1 MFPKRNSDRH
11 DSKDLQKDTS
21 KAKQNVSKLL
31 LLSMF
36 TIAARYLD
44 DVDTVVNNEKENGTT
59 YLADAQKIL
68 SRCRKCRRFLV
79 LCSHAAELHRQ
90 GLSIQQDI
98 HNSVPTITWNQ
109 GIRNR
114 YVPVLTFVPGVN
126 LRPGSMEQGWLYMA
140 MAKAMVNTTQ
150 LLRNVYDSLT
160 TTLSGS

>member
-68 SRCRKCRRFLV
+68 SRCRNHMR
-79 LCSHAAELHRQ
+79 
-90 GLSIQQDI
+90 
-98 HNSVPTITWNQ
+98 
-109 GIRNR
+109 
-114 YVPVLTFVPGVN
+114 
-126 LRPGSMEQGWLYMA
+126 
-140 MAKAMVNTTQ
+140 
-150 LLRNVYDSLT
+150 
-160 TTLSGS
+160 LSGPLFSCCRTAQTRFTDTAGRLQFSPCYYLESGNLESVCSRFDVHARS